1 MKNKKSHSVLA
12 RALGVQDTPRE
23 PRACGVTPALLVDVN
38 ARDVFKREFVHA
50 RRHRLEGAL
59 IRIICTFRADFDA
72 HRARARASLVSNV
85 SADVPTRRT
94 LARGSFGDDE
104 TWRVVD
110 GSNARATPWT
120 TSWINEYLFHD
131 RAESDARER
140 AQRAISTSNHHPFGP
155 STWAKEPVHSMN
167 RLRGLTR
174 LRSFTRSPGSSST
187 VER

>member
-1 MKNKKSHSVLA
+1 MNPKH
-12 RALGVQDTPRE
+12 
-23 PRACGVTPALLVDVN
+23 VTPAPLVDVN

-50 RRHRLEGAL
+50 RRYRLEGAL
-59 IRIICTFRADFDA
+59 IQITCTFRADFDA

-94 LARGSFGDDE
+94 LARGSFVDDE
-104 TWRVVD
+104 TWRRRRLER
-110 GSNARATPWT
+110 ARATRWT
-120 TSWINEYLFHD
+120 TSWMNEYLFHD
-131 RAESDARER
+131 RAEHNARER
-140 AQRAISTSNHHPFGP
+140 AQRAISTSNRPIW
-155 STWAKEPVHSMN
+155 TVHVGKGTRSIPQN

>member
-94 LARGSFGDDE
+94 LARGSFVDDE

-110 GSNARATPWT
+110 GSNARA
-120 TSWINEYLFHD
+120 
-131 RAESDARER
+131 
-140 AQRAISTSNHHPFGP
+140 
-155 STWAKEPVHSMN
+155 
-167 RLRGLTR
+167 RLDGRRRG
-174 LRSFTRSPGSSST
+174 
-187 VER
+187 